1 MVKCLYLQ
9 ELICIYLSKT
19 DMKTSKLV
27 TIIALFVVFAL
38 FPQSLVKTKAGILV
52 SSGNDLVKL
61 KSNSTLKIGDKY
73 RILLQPDSG
82 GYGYYV
88 LVSGKSAKSLFLG
101 RAYKNQILAYPG
113 KGDFVKFPSKGD
125 HQLFLIYSLKKI
137 SDIESLFKSKDEAKA
152 DDFLKLAGKIKNQTK
167 QNVTDDSQ
175 VDIIIAGNAR
185 GNQDVLDKD
194 FLQKVKPFATK
205 DILLLEYKIKVK

>member
-1 MVKCLYLQ
+1 
-9 ELICIYLSKT
+9 
-19 DMKTSKLV
+19 MKTTKLITV
-27 TIIALFVVFAL
+27 IALFVAFAL

-52 SSGNDLVKL
+52 SSGNDLIKL
-61 KSNSTLKIGDKY
+61 KSNSTLKLGDKY

-88 LVSGKSAKSLFLG
+88 IVTGKSAKSLLTG

-113 KGDFVKFPSKGD
+113 KGDFIKFPDKGN

-137 SDIESLFKSKDEAKA
+137 TDLENLFKSKSEVKA
-152 DDFLKLAGKIKNQTK
+152 DDFLKIAGKIKKQIK
-167 QNVTDDSQ
+167 QNVSDDSQ

-185 GNQDVLDKD
+185 GNQDVMDKD